1 MIDFVCLTLKGSY
14 ALQCRL
20 FLGIL
25 GTGEDIK
32 MSAAAENW
40 EYDSGVAERRF
51 EETKE

>member
-32 MSAAAENW
+32 MSA
-40 EYDSGVAERRF
+40 GVTETQFGA
-51 EETKE
+51 ETKGWTI